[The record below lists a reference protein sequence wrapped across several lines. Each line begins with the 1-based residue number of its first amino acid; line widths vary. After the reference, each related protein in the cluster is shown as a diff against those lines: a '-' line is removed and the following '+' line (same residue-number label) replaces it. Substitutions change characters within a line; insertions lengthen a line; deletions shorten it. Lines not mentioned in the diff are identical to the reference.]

1 MRSLFRKNM
10 ITASLLMAG
19 LLSCSAS
26 FAAANDAASAF
37 PDISGKKVLVGF
49 WHNWA
54 SKSDGYQQGTAADVE
69 LTSIPEEYN
78 VITVAFMEG
87 SGIPTFKPHN
97 MTDAQFRQAVA
108 TLNSQ
113 GRAVLVS
120 LGGAEAHIEL
130 KAGDAQKFA
139 DEIIRLVEVYGFDGL
154 DIDLE
159 GNAIKAGAN
168 QTEIPAALKI
178 VKNKYP
184 RFIISMAP
192 EFPYLR
198 NNGAYAGLINSLEGY
213 YDFISPQYYNQ
224 GGDGVGEGSQW
235 YGQDRDDIKAD
246 FLYYLTDSLVH
257 GTRGFIKIPADKF
270 VIGLPSN
277 PDAAATGYV
286 RNEGDLRTAYERLIS
301 QGTPIKGLMTWSINW
316 DTGHSSAGNAYGYE
330 FAHRYGKLIHED
342 FTGDP
347 DTQAPTQPGKPALT
361 ASSGQVAMTWAPSS
375 DNVGVAQYQ
384 IWRNGEEI
392 GQSTVPQYN
401 DNQVSNGNTY
411 EYVIIAVDKA
421 GNLSLPGE
429 AASVTLEEND
439 TPSDDIEQP
448 TVPQDLNG
456 EAAGPHS
463 VNLSWE
469 ASTDNVAVRHY
480 NIYRNG
486 TLLTKETQTRFTDSG
501 LAAGTTYHYQIAAVD
516 TSDNMSDKS
525 EMISV
530 TTAVGEN
537 PQPGY
542 PAYVAGTAYKAGDK
556 VSSAG
561 GVYECKPW
569 PYTGWCA
576 GAEWAYAPGVGSN
589 WADAWDKK

>member
-1 MRSLFRKNM
+1 MKNVFKKNI

-19 LLSCSAS
+19 LFSSSAS
-26 FAAANDAASAF
+26 FAVANDAASAF
-37 PDISGKKVLVGF
+37 PDISTKKVLVGF

-54 SKSDGYQQGTAADVE
+54 SKSDGYQQGTAAEVE
-69 LTSIPEEYN
+69 LTSIPAEYN

-87 SGIPTFKPHN
+87 SGIPTFKPYN

-108 TLNSQ
+108 TLNNQ

-120 LGGAEAHIEL
+120 LGGADAHIEL
-130 KAGDAQKFA
+130 KPGDAQKFA
-139 DEIIRLVEVYGFDGL
+139 EEIIRLIEVYGFDGL

-184 RFIISMAP
+184 KFIISMAP
-192 EFPYLR
+192 EFPHLR
-198 NNGAYAGLINSLEGY
+198 NTGAYAGLIKNLEGY

-224 GGDGVGEGSQW
+224 GGDGVGEGSEW
-235 YGQDRDDIKAD
+235 YGQDKDAIKAD

-286 RNEGDLRTAYERLIS
+286 RNEGDLRAAWERLTA

-347 DTQAPTQPGKPALT
+347 DTQPPTQPGKPALT
-361 ASSGQVAMTWAPSS
+361 AAAGQVSMTWTPSS
-375 DNVGVAQYQ
+375 DNVGVAEYQ

-392 GQSTVPQYN
+392 GQSPVPQYN
-401 DNQVSNGNTY
+401 DTQVASGNTY

-429 AASVTLEEND
+429 AASVTLEDDAPTE
-439 TPSDDIEQP
+439 DIEQP
-448 TVPQDLNG
+448 TTPQDLHG
-456 EAAGPHS
+456 EATGPNS

-469 ASTDNVAVRHY
+469 ASSDNVAVRHY

-486 TLLTKETQTRFTDSG
+486 ALLTKETQTQFADSG
-501 LAAGTTYHYQIAAVD
+501 LTAATTYQYQVAAVD
-516 TSDNMSDKS
+516 TSGNVSDKS
-525 EMISV
+525 ATISV
-530 TTAVGEN
+530 TTGAGEN

-561 GVYECKPW
+561 GVFECKPW

-576 GAEWAYAPGVGSN
+576 GAAWAYAPGIGSN
-589 WADAWDKK
+589 WSDAWDKK

>member
-1 MRSLFRKNM
+1 MKSLFKKNI
-10 ITASLLMAG
+10 ITASLLIAG
-19 LLSCSAS
+19 VLSGSAS
-26 FAAANDAASAF
+26 FAAANDAASVF
-37 PDISGKKVLVGF
+37 PDISGKKIMVGF

-54 SKSDGYQQGTAADVE
+54 SKSDGYQQGSAADVE
-69 LTSIPEEYN
+69 LTSIPAEYN

-87 SGIPTFKPHN
+87 SGIPTFKPYN

-120 LGGAEAHIEL
+120 LGGADAHIEL

-139 DEIIRLVEVYGFDGL
+139 DEIIRLVELYGFDGL

-159 GNAIKAGAN
+159 GSAIKAGAN
-168 QTEIPAALKI
+168 QTEIPAALKL

-184 RFIISMAP
+184 HFIISMAP

-198 NNGAYAGLINSLEGY
+198 NGGAYEGLIKNLEGY

-224 GGDGVGEGSQW
+224 GGDGVAAGSGW
-235 YGQDRDDIKAD
+235 YAQNDDSKKAE

-257 GTRGFIKIPADKF
+257 GSRDFIRIPADKF

-277 PDAAATGYV
+277 PDAAATGYA
-286 RNEGDLRTAYERLIS
+286 RNEADVRSAWERLTA

-316 DTGHSSAGNAYGYE
+316 DTGHSKAGNAYGYE
-330 FAHRYGKLIHED
+330 FANRYGKLINED
-342 FTGDP
+342 FVGEP
-347 DTQAPTQPGKPALT
+347 DNQAPSQPGKPELI
-361 ASSGQVAMTWAPSS
+361 ASSGLVALSWTPST

-392 GQSTVPQYN
+392 GQSTSPQFS
-401 DNQVSNGNTY
+401 DNQVTNGNAY

-421 GNLSLPGE
+421 GNLSLPSE
-429 AASVTLEEND
+429 AASVVLD
-439 TPSDDIEQP
+439 DDKPSEDNEQP
-448 TVPQDLNG
+448 STPQGLYG
-456 EAAGPHS
+456 EASGAHA
-463 VNLSWE
+463 VKLSWE
-469 ASTDNVAVRHY
+469 ASSDNVAVRHY

-486 TLLTKETQTRFTDSG
+486 ALLTKQLQTSFIDTG
-501 LAAGTTYHYQIAAVD
+501 LAAGTSYQYQVEAVD
-516 TSDNMSDKS
+516 TSDNHSDKS

-530 TTAVGEN
+530 TTEAGEN

-561 GVYECKPW
+561 GVYACKPW
-569 PYTGWCA
+569 PYTAWCA
-576 GAEWAYAPGVGSN
+576 GAEWAYAPGTGSS
-589 WADAWDKK
+589 WAQAWDKK